1 MGFYPDMLFVHIQK
15 TTSNRVDRIEGWT
28 VRDGV
33 RTHMLLDSDE
43 AADLVQEALGE
54 GPMIALVF
62 DEHKLPK
69 AVTSPATS
77 SLKQTARSG
86 RITLWRN
93 DQHGGTQSD

>member
-1 MGFYPDMLFVHIQK
+1 MSIYLGIDVGAVSVKAALILPKDDVSSI
-15 TTSNRVDRIEGWT
+15 
-28 VRDGV
+28 
-33 RTHMLLDSDE
+33 LDHDE
-43 AADLVQEALGE
+43 AASLVQEAFGE
-54 GPMIALVF
+54 GPMIALIF

-69 AVTSPATS
+69 AIMSPVTS